1 MNKKSFMYWIITV
14 LVIMV
19 GFLGYN
25 FFYSNVKLD
34 ANNDVVTEEIKSNSQ
49 KQDNDI
55 FCDIKMIT
63 ESKKDEYV
71 KVTGFV
77 NNVTEGKGH
86 TFFYLKDV
94 KSGSTIKVVLFRQE
108 NEKNTGRRDL
118 IKEANQNMFPINIE
132 GKVDVYENE
141 LEIIA
146 KKVYQ

>member
-34 ANNDVVTEEIKSNSQ
+34 ANNDVVTEEIKSNSE
-49 KQDNDI
+49 KKDNDI

-94 KSGSTIKVVLFRQE
+94 KSGAIIKVVLFRQE

-132 GKVDVYENE
+132 GKVDVYENK